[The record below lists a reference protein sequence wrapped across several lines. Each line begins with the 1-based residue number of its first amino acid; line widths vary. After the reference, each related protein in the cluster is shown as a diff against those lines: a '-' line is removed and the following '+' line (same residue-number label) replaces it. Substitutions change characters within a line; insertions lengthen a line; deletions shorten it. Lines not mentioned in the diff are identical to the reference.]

1 MQKHWLK
8 RIGAPDLIV
17 VALGWA
23 SEPRLV
29 QNIPTE
35 GHDVLV
41 LYDYRTLE
49 PLAAADTAPY
59 GQITLLAWSFGV
71 WVAEQVCR
79 DIPFRRAVALNG
91 TPLPVDAR
99 YGIPPQAMAVTR
111 QGIRRTGTDL
121 FDRRAYGTYY
131 DRLSETLHTRP
142 LEELCDELDALS
154 EAAAEPYRPNIEWSA
169 AVVGGADR
177 IFPPAHMA
185 AYWKELAVPVPDML
199 HYPFGDRT
207 AMEKLLKSNE
217 P

>member
-35 GHDVLV
+35 GYDVLV

-49 PLAAADTAPY
+49 PLAAADTASY

-111 QGIRRTGTDL
+111 QGIRREPTCSTAAPTARIMIGCRKRCTPV
-121 FDRRAYGTYY
+121 RSKNCAT
-131 DRLSETLHTRP
+131 SSTR
-142 LEELCDELDALS
+142 
-154 EAAAEPYRPNIEWSA
+154 
-169 AVVGGADR
+169 
-177 IFPPAHMA
+177 
-185 AYWKELAVPVPDML
+185 
-199 HYPFGDRT
+199 
-207 AMEKLLKSNE
+207 
-217 P
+217 

>member
-1 MQKHWLK
+1 MQKHWLE

-29 QNIPTE
+29 QNISDRGARRAGPVRLT
-35 GHDVLV
+35 GRRSRSRQPIRPPMD
-41 LYDYRTLE
+41 RSRCW
-49 PLAAADTAPY
+49 PGRSAY
-59 GQITLLAWSFGV
+59 GPPSRSAGTF
-71 WVAEQVCR
+71 R
-79 DIPFRRAVALNG
+79 FRRAVALNG

-154 EAAAEPYRPNIEWSA
+154 EAAEPNRARPENISN
-169 AVVGGADR
+169 GAR
-177 IFPPAHMA
+177 P
-185 AYWKELAVPVPDML
+185 
-199 HYPFGDRT
+199 
-207 AMEKLLKSNE
+207 S
-217 P
+217 

>member
-1 MQKHWLK
+1 M
-8 RIGAPDLIV
+8 
-17 VALGWA
+17 
-23 SEPRLV
+23 
-29 QNIPTE
+29 
-35 GHDVLV
+35 
-41 LYDYRTLE
+41 
-49 PLAAADTAPY
+49 
-59 GQITLLAWSFGV
+59 LAWSFGV

-185 AYWKELAVPVPDML
+185 AYWKELAVPVPDMP